1 MPEDS
6 DDRRPEDELREMLQR
21 FLSGDGPIDPA
32 RLAGA
37 AGMPSDPAQ
46 LQALMAQLQA
56 ALARTEDGIDW
67 SAAKRQAAAVVQR
80 DPGSVTSAER
90 EAVQQAADL
99 AALWLG
105 ETTEIGAA
113 TGLTMLSRQ
122 QWVDATIPVWQE
134 MSEPVANSIAN
145 ALTRAMQEHAPE
157 EAQEMIAGAEKILR
171 NVGGTMFAMQLGNVV
186 GQLAGETVAGGDF
199 GFPLLEDTAA
209 LLPVNL
215 RSVAAGL
222 EIPEDQVRIWMAARE
237 LAHARLFHHA
247 RWLRLHV
254 LSSVREYAEGIRI
267 DVDRLEELAESFDP
281 TSPDELRE
289 ALSSGAL
296 IPPKT
301 PEQLEALARLETT
314 IALIDGWVDAVTEA
328 ATARLPKREAIA
340 ESVRRKRATGGPA
353 EKAFGTLVGL
363 EIRPRRLREAAAFWR
378 TVTDAVGPQVR
389 DSLWDQP
396 DLMPGSDDID
406 DPSRIIA
413 RLQGAGELD
422 EMDLALQELLDDA
435 ERSGRESSASP
446 EGDTAEGAP
455 DALQDDAPADGA
467 REDDAPQGDAPDDDA
482 PEDDGSSDEGP
493 KAP

>member
-1 MPEDS
+1 MPEEP

-21 FLSGDGPIDPA
+21 FLSGEGPIDPA

-67 SAAKRQAAAVVQR
+67 SAAERQARAVVQR
-80 DPGSVTSAER
+80 DPGSVTTAER
-90 EAVQQAADL
+90 DAVRQAVEL
-99 AALWLG
+99 AAMWLD
-105 ETTEIGAA
+105 EATTWGGASDV
-113 TGLTMLSRQ
+113 TLRSRQ
-122 QWVDATIPVWQE
+122 QWVDATLPVWQE
-134 MSEPVANSIAN
+134 MAEPVASSIAG

-157 EAQEMIAGAEKILR
+157 EAQEMLAGAERILR

-186 GQLAGETVAGGDF
+186 GQLAGETIAGGDF
-199 GFPLLEDTAA
+199 GFPLLQDEAT

-215 RSVAAGL
+215 RTLAEGL
-222 EIPEDQVRIWMAARE
+222 EIPEDQVRIWTAGRE

-267 DVDRLEELAESFDP
+267 DVERLEQLAEGFDP
-281 TSPDELRE
+281 SNPEELRE

-301 PEQLEALARLETT
+301 EEQQEALARLETT
-314 IALIDGWVDAVTEA
+314 IALIEGWVDCVTEA
-328 ATARLPKREAIA
+328 ATERLPKRDAIA
-340 ESVRRKRATGGPA
+340 ETVRRRRATGGPA

-378 TVTDAVGPQVR
+378 AVTEAVGPEAR

-396 DLMPGSDDID
+396 DLVPTAADID
-406 DPSRIIA
+406 DPSRAIA
-413 RLQGAGELD
+413 RLQGGGELD
-422 EMDLALQELLDDA
+422 EMDLALQALLDDA
-435 ERSGRESSASP
+435 ARADEQAT
-446 EGDTAEGAP
+446 EGEATPAGDAEP
-455 DALQDDAPADGA
+455 DAAPAAEDADQDDQ
-467 REDDAPQGDAPDDDA
+467 DDQDDR
-482 PEDDGSSDEGP
+482 PER
-493 KAP
+493 

>member
-6 DDRRPEDELREMLQR
+6 DDRRPEDELREMLQK
-21 FLSGDGPIDPA
+21 FLSGEGPIDPA

-67 SAAKRQAAAVVQR
+67 EASRRQAAAVVQR
-80 DPGSVTSAER
+80 DPGSVSSAER
-90 EAVQQAADL
+90 DAVRQAAEL
-99 AALWLG
+99 AALWLS
-105 ETTEIGAA
+105 ETTDIGAA
-113 TGLTMLSRQ
+113 ATELQLLSRQ

-134 MSEPVANSIAN
+134 MSEPVANSISD
-145 ALTRAMQEHAPE
+145 ALTAAMQEHAPE
-157 EAQEMIAGAEKILR
+157 EAQEMLAGAERILR

-199 GFPLLEDTAA
+199 GFPLLEGTAA

-215 RSVAAGL
+215 RAVAEGL
-222 EIPEDQVRIWMAARE
+222 EIPEDQVRIWMSARE

-281 TSPDELRE
+281 TNPDELRE
-289 ALSSGAL
+289 ALKSGAL

-301 PEQLEALARLETT
+301 PEQVETLARLETT
-314 IALIDGWVDAVTEA
+314 IALIEGWVDAVTET
-328 ATARLPKREAIA
+328 ATARLPKRESIA
-340 ESVRRKRATGGPA
+340 EMVRRRRATGGPA

-378 TVTDAVGPQVR
+378 TVTDAVGAEVR

-396 DLMPGSDDID
+396 DLMPDGADID
-406 DPSRIIA
+406 DPSRVIA

-435 ERSGRESSASP
+435 ER
-446 EGDTAEGAP
+446 AEGEAP
-455 DALQDDAPADGA
+455 APAEADDEPDEDSGEDAP
-467 REDDAPQGDAPDDDA
+467 PQR
-482 PEDDGSSDEGP
+482 
-493 KAP
+493 

>member
-6 DDRRPEDELREMLQR
+6 EDRRPEDELREMLQR

-56 ALARTEDGIDW
+56 ALSRTEEGIDW
-67 SAAKRQAAAVVQR
+67 EASKRQAAAVVQR
-80 DPGSVTSAER
+80 DPGSVSSAER
-90 EAVQQAADL
+90 DAVRQAADL
-99 AALWLG
+99 AALWLS
-105 ETTEIGAA
+105 ETTDIGAA
-113 TGLTMLSRQ
+113 ATELRLLSRQ

-134 MSEPVANSIAN
+134 MSEPVANSISD
-145 ALTRAMQEHAPE
+145 ALTAAMQEHAPE
-157 EAQEMIAGAEKILR
+157 EAQEMLAGAERILR
-171 NVGGTMFAMQLGNVV
+171 NVGGTMFAMQLGNVI

-199 GFPLLEDTAA
+199 GFPLLDGDAA

-215 RSVAAGL
+215 RAVADGL
-222 EIPEDQVRIWMAARE
+222 DIPEDQVRIWMAARE

-281 TSPDELRE
+281 TNPDELRE
-289 ALSSGAL
+289 ALKSGAL

-301 PEQLEALARLETT
+301 PEQVETLAKLETT
-314 IALIDGWVDAVTEA
+314 IALIEGWVDAVTES
-328 ATARLPKREAIA
+328 ATARLPKRESIA
-340 ESVRRKRATGGPA
+340 EMVRRRRATGGPA
-353 EKAFGTLVGL
+353 EKAFSTLVGL

-378 TVTDAVGPQVR
+378 TVTDAVGAEVR

-396 DLMPGSDDID
+396 DLMPGGDDID
-406 DPSRIIA
+406 DPSRVIA

-435 ERSGRESSASP
+435 ERTEGADERTQGDDEP
-446 EGDTAEGAP
+446 QGEGDESGDEP
-455 DALQDDAPADGA
+455 DGEQPKQD
-467 REDDAPQGDAPDDDA
+467 
-482 PEDDGSSDEGP
+482 
-493 KAP
+493 

>member
-6 DDRRPEDELREMLQR
+6 EDRRPEDELREMLQR

-67 SAAKRQAAAVVQR
+67 EASRRQAAAVVQR
-80 DPGSVTSAER
+80 DPGSVSSAER
-90 EAVQQAADL
+90 DGVRQAAEL
-99 AALWLG
+99 AALWLS
-105 ETTEIGAA
+105 ETTDIGAA
-113 TGLTMLSRQ
+113 ATELQLLSRQ

-134 MSEPVANSIAN
+134 MSEPVANSISN
-145 ALTRAMQEHAPE
+145 ALTSAMQEHAPE
-157 EAQEMIAGAEKILR
+157 EAQEMLAGAERILR

-199 GFPLLEDTAA
+199 GFPLLEGTAA

-215 RSVAAGL
+215 RAVAEGL

-267 DVDRLEELAESFDP
+267 DVDRLEDLAESFDP
-281 TSPDELRE
+281 TNPDELRE
-289 ALSSGAL
+289 ALKSGAL

-301 PEQLEALARLETT
+301 PEQVETLARLETT
-314 IALIDGWVDAVTEA
+314 IALIEGWVDAVTEA

-340 ESVRRKRATGGPA
+340 EMVRRRRATGGPA

-378 TVTDAVGPQVR
+378 AVTDAVGAETR

-396 DLMPGSDDID
+396 DLMPGGDDID
-406 DPSRIIA
+406 DPSHVIA

-435 ERSGRESSASP
+435 ERAEGEQASP
-446 EGDTAEGAP
+446 AEPDAQDEPAEDEPGAEDEPDEGA
-455 DALQDDAPADGA
+455 DQQ
-467 REDDAPQGDAPDDDA
+467 R
-482 PEDDGSSDEGP
+482 
-493 KAP
+493 

>member
-6 DDRRPEDELREMLQR
+6 DDRRPEDELREMLQQ
-21 FLSGDGPIDPA
+21 FLSGAGPIDPS

-46 LQALMAQLQA
+46 LQAIMAQLQA
-56 ALARTEDGIDW
+56 ALSQSEDGIDW
-67 SAAKRQAAAVVQR
+67 SAASRQAAAIVQR

-90 EAVQQAADL
+90 EAVQQAVDL

-105 ETTEIGAA
+105 ETTDIGAA
-113 TGLTMLSRQ
+113 TGLTMMSRQ
-122 QWVDATIPVWQE
+122 QWVDATMPVWQE
-134 MSEPVANSIAN
+134 MSEPVANSVAN

-157 EAQEMIAGAEKILR
+157 EAQEMLAGAEKILR

-215 RSVAAGL
+215 RSAAEGL
-222 EIPEDQVRIWMAARE
+222 EIPEDQVHIWMAARE

-254 LSSVREYAEGIRI
+254 LSSVREYAEGIHI
-267 DVDRLEELAESFDP
+267 DIERLEELAESFDP
-281 TSPDELRE
+281 TNTDELRD

-296 IPPKT
+296 IPPKS

-328 ATARLPKREAIA
+328 ATARLPKRDAIA
-340 ESVRRKRATGGPA
+340 ETVRRRRATGGPA

-363 EIRPRRLREAAAFWR
+363 EIRPRRLREAADFWR
-378 TVTDAVGPQVR
+378 SVTDAVGPELR

-406 DPSRIIA
+406 DPSRVIS
-413 RLQGAGELD
+413 RLQGGNELD

-435 ERSGRESSASP
+435 ER
-446 EGDTAEGAP
+446 AEQDDSEP
-455 DALQDDAPADGA
+455 DAAADAPAINTGVAQEHENGDA
-467 REDDAPQGDAPDDDA
+467 ADQPDASDDEPGDAPA
-482 PEDDGSSDEGP
+482 R
-493 KAP
+493 

>member
-1 MPEDS
+1 MPEEPE
-6 DDRRPEDELREMLQR
+6 DRRPEDELREMLQQ
-21 FLSGDGPIDPA
+21 FLSGQGPIDPS

-37 AGMPSDPAQ
+37 AGIPTDPAQ

-56 ALARTEDGIDW
+56 ALARTDDGIDW
-67 SAAKRQAAAVVQR
+67 SSAQRQASAVVQR

-90 EAVQQAADL
+90 EGVRQAAEL
-99 AALWLG
+99 AELWLG
-105 ETTEIGAA
+105 ETTRIGAA
-113 TGLTMLSRQ
+113 AGELQLLSRQ
-122 QWVDATIPVWQE
+122 QWVDATMPVWQE

-157 EAQEMIAGAEKILR
+157 EAQEMLAGAEKILR

-199 GFPLLEDTAA
+199 GFPLLEDEPA

-215 RSVAAGL
+215 RAAAAGL

-267 DVDRLEELAESFDP
+267 DVDRLEQLAESFDP
-281 TSPDELRE
+281 TNPEELRE
-289 ALSSGAL
+289 ALKSGAL

-301 PEQLEALARLETT
+301 PEQLETLARLEST
-314 IALIDGWVDAVTEA
+314 IALIEGWVDAVTEA
-328 ATARLPKREAIA
+328 ATARLPKRDAIA
-340 ESVRRKRATGGPA
+340 EMVRRRRATGGPA

-378 TVTDAVGPQVR
+378 SVTDALGPEER

-396 DLMPGSDDID
+396 DLMPVAADID
-406 DPSRIIA
+406 DPSRVIA
-413 RLQGAGELD
+413 RLRGAGELD
-422 EMDLALQELLDDA
+422 EMDLALQELLDAA
-435 ERSGRESSASP
+435 ERDAGASAVD
-446 EGDTAEGAP
+446 EERGDRP
-455 DALQDDAPADGA
+455 DDANDAA
-467 REDDAPQGDAPDDDA
+467 EDEESAEEPGDEAPKHD
-482 PEDDGSSDEGP
+482 
-493 KAP
+493 

>member
-6 DDRRPEDELREMLQR
+6 DDRRPEDELREMLQQ
-21 FLSGDGPIDPA
+21 FLSGAGPIDPS

-37 AGMPSDPAQ
+37 AGMPTDPAQ
-46 LQALMAQLQA
+46 LQAIMAQLQA
-56 ALARTEDGIDW
+56 ALSRSEDGIDW
-67 SAAKRQAAAVVQR
+67 SAASRQAAAIVQR

-90 EAVQQAADL
+90 EGVQQAVDL
-99 AALWLG
+99 ASLWLG
-105 ETTEIGAA
+105 ETTQIGAA

-122 QWVDATIPVWQE
+122 QWVDATMPVWQE
-134 MSEPVANSIAN
+134 MSEPVANSVAN

-157 EAQEMIAGAEKILR
+157 EAQEMLAGAEKILR

-215 RSVAAGL
+215 RAVAEGL
-222 EIPEDQVRIWMAARE
+222 EIPEDQVHIWMAARE

-254 LSSVREYAEGIRI
+254 LSSVREYAEGIHI
-267 DVDRLEELAESFDP
+267 DIERLEELAESFDP
-281 TSPDELRE
+281 TNTDELRE

-296 IPPKT
+296 IPPKS

-314 IALIDGWVDAVTEA
+314 IALIEGWVDAVTEA
-328 ATARLPKREAIA
+328 ATARLPKRDAIA
-340 ESVRRKRATGGPA
+340 ESVRRRRATGGPA

-378 TVTDAVGPQVR
+378 SVTDAVGPELR

-406 DPSRIIA
+406 DPAGVIA
-413 RLQGAGELD
+413 RLQGGGELD

-435 ERSGRESSASP
+435 ERAQQDGRGPADPDDAAATDAGEAP
-446 EGDTAEGAP
+446 GDDEGDAA
-455 DALQDDAPADGA
+455 DAQDI
-467 REDDAPQGDAPDDDA
+467 APDDEPGDA
-482 PEDDGSSDEGP
+482 ETR
-493 KAP
+493 

>member
-1 MPEDS
+1 
-6 DDRRPEDELREMLQR
+6 
-21 FLSGDGPIDPA
+21 
-32 RLAGA
+32 
-37 AGMPSDPAQ
+37 MPSDPAQ
-46 LQALMAQLQA
+46 LQAIMAQLQA
-56 ALARTEDGIDW
+56 ALSRSEDGIDW
-67 SAAKRQAAAVVQR
+67 SAASRQAAAIVQR
-80 DPGSVTSAER
+80 DPGSVASAER
-90 EAVQQAADL
+90 EAVQQAVDL

-105 ETTEIGAA
+105 ETTDIGAA
-113 TGLTMLSRQ
+113 TGLTMMSRQ
-122 QWVDATIPVWQE
+122 QWVDATMPVWQE
-134 MSEPVANSIAN
+134 MSEPVANSVAN

-157 EAQEMIAGAEKILR
+157 EAQEMLAGAEKILR

-215 RSVAAGL
+215 RSAAEGL
-222 EIPEDQVRIWMAARE
+222 EIPEDQVHIWMAARE

-254 LSSVREYAEGIRI
+254 LSSVREYAEGIHI
-267 DVDRLEELAESFDP
+267 DIERLEELAESFDP
-281 TSPDELRE
+281 TNTDELRE

-296 IPPKT
+296 IPPKS

-328 ATARLPKREAIA
+328 ATARLPKRDAIA
-340 ESVRRKRATGGPA
+340 ESVRRRRATGGPA

-378 TVTDAVGPQVR
+378 SVTDAVGPELR

-406 DPSRIIA
+406 DPSLVIS
-413 RLQGAGELD
+413 RLQGGGELD

-435 ERSGRESSASP
+435 ERSQHDSEP
-446 EGDTAEGAP
+446 AP
-455 DALQDDAPADGA
+455 TDAPAAADEDAEPVNGETGDGETGDDEAGDGA
-467 REDDAPQGDAPDDDA
+467 ADEPGSAPGDEPGES
-482 PEDDGSSDEGP
+482 PGG
-493 KAP
+493 

>member
-21 FLSGDGPIDPA
+21 FLSGEGPIDPA

-37 AGMPSDPAQ
+37 AGMPADPAQ

-56 ALARTEDGIDW
+56 ALSRTEDGIDW
-67 SAAKRQAAAVVQR
+67 SAATRQASAAVQR

-90 EAVQQAADL
+90 DAVRQAADL

-105 ETTEIGAA
+105 ETTDIGVAA
-113 TGLTMLSRQ
+113 TELQLLSRQ
-122 QWVDATIPVWQE
+122 QWVDATMPVWQE
-134 MSEPVANSIAN
+134 MSEPVANSIAS

-157 EAQEMIAGAEKILR
+157 EAQEMLAGAERILR
-171 NVGGTMFAMQLGNVV
+171 NVGGTMFAMQLGTVV
-186 GQLAGETVAGGDF
+186 GQLARETVAGGDF
-199 GFPLLEDTAA
+199 GFPLLEGHGA

-215 RSVAAGL
+215 RTAAEGL
-222 EIPEDQVRIWMAARE
+222 EIPEDQVRIWMAVRE

-267 DVDRLEELAESFDP
+267 DVDRLEELAETFDP
-281 TSPDELRE
+281 TNPEELRQ
-289 ALSSGAL
+289 ALQSGAL

-301 PEQLEALARLETT
+301 DEQVETLARLETT
-314 IALIDGWVDAVTEA
+314 IALIEGWVDAVTES
-328 ATARLPKREAIA
+328 ATQRLPRRDAIA
-340 ESVRRKRATGGPA
+340 ETVRRRRASGGPA

-378 TVTDAVGPQVR
+378 AVTDAVGPQVR

-396 DLMPGSDDID
+396 DLMPGSADID
-406 DPSRIIA
+406 DPSRVIA

-435 ERSGRESSASP
+435 ERDA
-446 EGDTAEGAP
+446 AEPAAGSE
-455 DALQDDAPADGA
+455 PADGGEPA
-467 REDDAPQGDAPDDDA
+467 AEEASADEAGAEEPGADEPEPDGDA
-482 PEDDGSSDEGP
+482 DGGP
-493 KAP
+493 TRA

>member
-6 DDRRPEDELREMLQR
+6 DDRRPEDELREMLQQ
-21 FLSGDGPIDPA
+21 FLSGAGPIDPS

-46 LQALMAQLQA
+46 LQAIMAQLQA
-56 ALARTEDGIDW
+56 ALSQSEDGIDW
-67 SAAKRQAAAVVQR
+67 SAASRQAAAIVQR

-90 EAVQQAADL
+90 EAVQQAVDL

-105 ETTEIGAA
+105 ETTDIGAA
-113 TGLTMLSRQ
+113 TGLTMMSRQ
-122 QWVDATIPVWQE
+122 QWVDATMPVWQE
-134 MSEPVANSIAN
+134 MSEPVANSVAN

-157 EAQEMIAGAEKILR
+157 EAQEMLAGAEKILR

-215 RSVAAGL
+215 RSAAEGL
-222 EIPEDQVRIWMAARE
+222 EIPEDQVHIWMAARE

-254 LSSVREYAEGIRI
+254 LSSVREYAEGIHI
-267 DVDRLEELAESFDP
+267 DIERLEELAESFDP
-281 TSPDELRE
+281 TNTDELRD

-296 IPPKT
+296 IPPKS

-328 ATARLPKREAIA
+328 ATARLPKRDAIA
-340 ESVRRKRATGGPA
+340 ETVRRRRATGGPA

-363 EIRPRRLREAAAFWR
+363 EIRPRRLREAADFWR
-378 TVTDAVGPQVR
+378 SVTDAVGPELR

-406 DPSRIIA
+406 DPSRVIS
-413 RLQGAGELD
+413 RLQGGNELD

-435 ERSGRESSASP
+435 ER
-446 EGDTAEGAP
+446 AEQDDSEP
-455 DALQDDAPADGA
+455 DAAADAPAIDTGVA
-467 REDDAPQGDAPDDDA
+467 QEHENGDAADQPDASDDEPGDAPA
-482 PEDDGSSDEGP
+482 R
-493 KAP
+493 

>member
-6 DDRRPEDELREMLQR
+6 EDRRPEDELREMLQQ
-21 FLSGDGPIDPA
+21 FLSGDGPIDPS

-56 ALARTEDGIDW
+56 ALARSEDGIDW
-67 SAAKRQAAAVVQR
+67 SAAARQAGAVVQR
-80 DPGSVTSAER
+80 DPGSVTTAER
-90 EAVQQAADL
+90 DAVQQAADL
-99 AALWLG
+99 AAMWLS

-113 TGLTMLSRQ
+113 TPITMMSRQ
-122 QWVDATIPVWQE
+122 QWVDATLPVWQE
-134 MSEPVANSIAN
+134 MSEPVASSIAD

-157 EAQEMIAGAEKILR
+157 EAQAMLAGAEKILR

-199 GFPLLEDTAA
+199 GFPLLESTAA

-215 RSVAAGL
+215 RSVAEGL
-222 EIPEDQVRIWMAARE
+222 EIPDDQVRIWMAARE

-254 LSSVREYAEGIRI
+254 LSAVREYAEGISI
-267 DVDRLEELAESFDP
+267 DVERLEELAESFDP
-281 TSPDELRE
+281 TNPDELRE

-301 PEQLEALARLETT
+301 QEQLEALARLETT

-328 ATARLPKREAIA
+328 ATARLPKRDAIA

-378 TVTDAVGPQVR
+378 TVTDAVGAEVR

-406 DPSRIIA
+406 DPSRVIA

-435 ERSGRESSASP
+435 ERESG
-446 EGDTAEGAP
+446 EGGTAA
-455 DALQDDAPADGA
+455 
-467 REDDAPQGDAPDDDA
+467 GDA
-482 PEDDGSSDEGP
+482 EDQGSSDDDDP
-493 KAP
+493 KPV

>member
-1 MPEDS
+1 MPEEPE
-6 DDRRPEDELREMLQR
+6 DRRPEDELREMLQQ
-21 FLSGDGPIDPA
+21 FLSGQGPIDPS

-56 ALARTEDGIDW
+56 ALARTDDGIDW
-67 SAAKRQAAAVVQR
+67 SAAQRQAAAVVQR
-80 DPGSVTSAER
+80 DPGSVTTAER
-90 EAVQQAADL
+90 DAVRQAADL
-99 AALWLG
+99 AALWLS

-113 TGLTMLSRQ
+113 AGSLTLLSRQ

-145 ALTRAMQEHAPE
+145 ALTSAMQEHAPE
-157 EAQEMIAGAEKILR
+157 EAQEMLAGAERILR

-186 GQLAGETVAGGDF
+186 GQLAGETIAGGDF

-215 RSVAAGL
+215 RSAAEGL

-281 TSPDELRE
+281 TNPEELRE
-289 ALSSGAL
+289 ALGSGAL

-301 PEQLEALARLETT
+301 PEQVEALARLETT

-328 ATARLPKREAIA
+328 ATARLPKRDAIA
-340 ESVRRKRATGGPA
+340 ETVRRRRATGGPA

-363 EIRPRRLREAAAFWR
+363 EIRPRRLREAAAFWHA
-378 TVTDAVGPQVR
+378 VTDAVGPEVR
-389 DSLWDQP
+389 DSLWDQA
-396 DLMPGSDDID
+396 DLMPGSADID
-406 DPSRIIA
+406 DPSRVIA
-413 RLQGAGELD
+413 RLRGVGELD

-435 ERSGRESSASP
+435 ER
-446 EGDTAEGAP
+446 
-455 DALQDDAPADGA
+455 
-467 REDDAPQGDAPDDDA
+467 GDAPTQEESA
-482 PEDDGSSDEGP
+482 PPAAEEPTAEPAAEDESDEDQGP
-493 KAP
+493 APTAG

>member
-1 MPEDS
+1 MPEEPE
-6 DDRRPEDELREMLQR
+6 DRRPEDELREMLQQ
-21 FLSGDGPIDPA
+21 FLSGQGPIDPS

-56 ALARTEDGIDW
+56 ALARTDDGIDW
-67 SAAKRQAAAVVQR
+67 SAAQRQAAAVVQR
-80 DPGSVTSAER
+80 DPGSVTTAER
-90 EAVQQAADL
+90 DAVRQAADL
-99 AALWLG
+99 AALWLS

-113 TGLTMLSRQ
+113 ASSLTLLSRQ

-145 ALTRAMQEHAPE
+145 ALTSAMQEHAPE
-157 EAQEMIAGAEKILR
+157 EAQELLAGAERILR

-186 GQLAGETVAGGDF
+186 GQLASETIAGGDF

-215 RSVAAGL
+215 RAAAEGL

-281 TSPDELRE
+281 TNPEELRE
-289 ALSSGAL
+289 ALGSGAL

-301 PEQLEALARLETT
+301 PEQVEALARLETT
-314 IALIDGWVDAVTEA
+314 IALIDGWVDAVTES
-328 ATARLPKREAIA
+328 ATARLPKRDAIA
-340 ESVRRKRATGGPA
+340 ETVRRRRATGGPA

-363 EIRPRRLREAAAFWR
+363 EIRPRRLREAAAFWHA
-378 TVTDAVGPQVR
+378 VTDAVGPEVR
-389 DSLWDQP
+389 DSLWDQA
-396 DLMPGSDDID
+396 DLMPGSADID
-406 DPSRIIA
+406 DPSRVIA
-413 RLQGAGELD
+413 RLRGVGELD

-435 ERSGRESSASP
+435 ER
-446 EGDTAEGAP
+446 GDGEA
-455 DALQDDAPADGA
+455 
-467 REDDAPQGDAPDDDA
+467 
-482 PEDDGSSDEGP
+482 DEGP
-493 KAP
+493 APAAG

>member
-1 MPEDS
+1 MPEEPE
-6 DDRRPEDELREMLQR
+6 DRRPEDELREMLQQ
-21 FLSGDGPIDPA
+21 FLSGQGPIDPS

-56 ALARTEDGIDW
+56 ALARTDDGIDW
-67 SAAKRQAAAVVQR
+67 SAAQRQAAAVVQR
-80 DPGSVTSAER
+80 DPGSVTTAER
-90 EAVQQAADL
+90 DAVRQAADL
-99 AALWLG
+99 AALWLS

-113 TGLTMLSRQ
+113 AGSLTLLSRQ

-145 ALTRAMQEHAPE
+145 ALTSAMQEHAPE
-157 EAQEMIAGAEKILR
+157 EAQEMLAGAERILR

-186 GQLAGETVAGGDF
+186 GQLAGETIAGGDF

-215 RSVAAGL
+215 RSAAEGL

-281 TSPDELRE
+281 TNPEELRE
-289 ALSSGAL
+289 ALGSGAL

-301 PEQLEALARLETT
+301 PEQVEALARLETT

-328 ATARLPKREAIA
+328 ATARLPKRDAIA
-340 ESVRRKRATGGPA
+340 ETVRRRRATGGPA

-363 EIRPRRLREAAAFWR
+363 EIRPRRLREAAAFWHA
-378 TVTDAVGPQVR
+378 VTDAVGPEVR
-389 DSLWDQP
+389 DSLWDQA
-396 DLMPGSDDID
+396 DLMPGSADID
-406 DPSRIIA
+406 DPSRVIA
-413 RLQGAGELD
+413 RLRGVGELD

-435 ERSGRESSASP
+435 ERGDAQAPEESAP
-446 EGDTAEGAP
+446 PAAEEPTAEP
-455 DALQDDAPADGA
+455 DA
-467 REDDAPQGDAPDDDA
+467 EDESD
-482 PEDDGSSDEGP
+482 EDEGP
-493 KAP
+493 APTAG

>member
-21 FLSGDGPIDPA
+21 FLSGEGPIDPA

-67 SAAKRQAAAVVQR
+67 SAAQRQAAAVVQR

-99 AALWLG
+99 AAMWLG
-105 ETTEIGAA
+105 ETTGIGAA
-113 TGLTMLSRQ
+113 TSLTMLSRR

-134 MSEPVANSIAN
+134 MSEPVANSIAS

-157 EAQEMIAGAEKILR
+157 EAQDMIAGAERILR

-215 RSVAAGL
+215 RDAAAGL

-281 TSPDELRE
+281 TNPEELRE

-314 IALIDGWVDAVTEA
+314 IALIEGWVDAVTEA

-340 ESVRRKRATGGPA
+340 ESVRRRRATGGPA

-378 TVTDAVGPQVR
+378 AVTDAVGAEAR

-406 DPSRIIA
+406 DPSRVIA

-435 ERSGRESSASP
+435 ERDDRERA
-446 EGDTAEGAP
+446 
-455 DALQDDAPADGA
+455 DAPADEPA
-467 REDDAPQGDAPDDDA
+467 AEAPDAPREPQDDEPSDDERG
-482 PEDDGSSDEGP
+482 EDGEGGP
-493 KAP
+493 TER

>member
-1 MPEDS
+1 MPEDP

-21 FLSGDGPIDPA
+21 FLSGEGPIDAA

-37 AGMPSDPAQ
+37 AGMPADPAQ

-56 ALARTEDGIDW
+56 ALARTEDGVDW
-67 SAAKRQAAAVVQR
+67 SAAARQAHAVVQR

-90 EAVQQAADL
+90 DAVRQAAEL
-99 AALWLG
+99 AAMWLD
-105 ETTEIGAA
+105 EIVPWGGPAEV
-113 TGLTMLSRQ
+113 TLRSRQ
-122 QWVDATIPVWQE
+122 QWVDATLPVWQE
-134 MSEPVANSIAN
+134 MAEPVATSIAG

-157 EAQEMIAGAEKILR
+157 EAQEMLAGAERILR

-199 GFPLLEDTAA
+199 GFPLLDDEAT

-215 RSVAAGL
+215 RTLAEGL
-222 EIPEDQVRIWMAARE
+222 EIPEDQVRIWAAARE

-267 DVDRLEELAESFDP
+267 DVERLEELAEGFDP
-281 TSPDELRE
+281 SNPEELRE

-301 PEQLEALARLETT
+301 EEQQEALARLETT
-314 IALIDGWVDAVTEA
+314 IALIEGWVDAVTEA
-328 ATARLPKREAIA
+328 ATARLPRRDAIA
-340 ESVRRKRATGGPA
+340 ETVRRRRATGGPA

-378 TVTDAVGPQVR
+378 AVTEAVGPEAR

-396 DLMPGSDDID
+396 DLMPGAADID
-406 DPSRIIA
+406 DPAAVIA
-413 RLQGAGELD
+413 RLQGGGELD
-422 EMDLALQELLDDA
+422 EMDLALQALLDDA
-435 ERSGRESSASP
+435 ARERAPGP
-446 EGDTAEGAP
+446 EGAAAPEAGAP
-455 DALQDDAPADGA
+455 DA
-467 REDDAPQGDAPDDDA
+467 DDDA
-482 PEDDGSSDEGP
+482 AGDDEHGDDEARP
-493 KAP
+493 QH

>member
-1 MPEDS
+1 MPDDS
-6 DDRRPEDELREMLQR
+6 EDRRPEDELREMLQQ
-21 FLSGDGPIDPA
+21 FLSGGGPIDPS

-37 AGMPSDPAQ
+37 AGMPTDPAQ

-56 ALARTEDGIDW
+56 ALARSDDGIDW
-67 SAAKRQAAAVVQR
+67 SAASRQAAALVQR

-99 AALWLG
+99 AAMWLS

-113 TGLTMLSRQ
+113 ATMTLMSRQ
-122 QWVDATIPVWQE
+122 QWVDATMPVWQE
-134 MSEPVANSIAN
+134 MSEPVAGSIAT

-157 EAQEMIAGAEKILR
+157 EAQEMLAGAEKILR

-199 GFPLLEDTAA
+199 GFPLLADTAA

-215 RSVAAGL
+215 RTVAEGL

-254 LSSVREYAEGIRI
+254 LSSVREYAEGIKI

-281 TSPDELRE
+281 SNPEELRQ

-296 IPPKT
+296 IPPKS

-314 IALIDGWVDAVTEA
+314 IALIDGWVDAVTESA
-328 ATARLPKREAIA
+328 AVRLPKRDAIA

-378 TVTDAVGPQVR
+378 TVTDAVGAEVR

-406 DPSRIIA
+406 DPSRVIA
-413 RLQGAGELD
+413 RLQGGGELD
-422 EMDLALQELLDDA
+422 EMDLALQELLDEA
-435 ERSGRESSASP
+435 ER
-446 EGDTAEGAP
+446 GDEPG
-455 DALQDDAPADGA
+455 ADGD
-467 REDDAPQGDAPDDDA
+467 EVPPQR
-482 PEDDGSSDEGP
+482 
-493 KAP
+493 

>member
-1 MPEDS
+1 MPEEPE
-6 DDRRPEDELREMLQR
+6 DRRPEDELREMLQQ
-21 FLSGDGPIDPA
+21 FLSGQGSIDPS

-56 ALARTEDGIDW
+56 ALARTDDGIDW
-67 SAAKRQAAAVVQR
+67 SAAQRQAAAVVQR
-80 DPGSVTSAER
+80 DPGSVTTAER
-90 EAVQQAADL
+90 DAVRQAADL
-99 AALWLG
+99 AALWLS

-113 TGLTMLSRQ
+113 AGSLTLLSRQ

-145 ALTRAMQEHAPE
+145 ALTSAMQEHAPE
-157 EAQEMIAGAEKILR
+157 EAQEMLAGAERILR

-186 GQLAGETVAGGDF
+186 GQLAGETIAGGDF

-215 RSVAAGL
+215 RSAAEGL

-281 TSPDELRE
+281 TNPEELRE
-289 ALSSGAL
+289 ALGSGAL

-301 PEQLEALARLETT
+301 PEQVEALARLETT

-328 ATARLPKREAIA
+328 ATARLPKRDAIA
-340 ESVRRKRATGGPA
+340 ETVRRRRATGGPA

-363 EIRPRRLREAAAFWR
+363 EIRPRRLREAAAFWHA
-378 TVTDAVGPQVR
+378 VTDAVGPEVR
-389 DSLWDQP
+389 DSLWDQA
-396 DLMPGSDDID
+396 DLMPGSADID
-406 DPSRIIA
+406 DPSRVIA
-413 RLQGAGELD
+413 RLRGVGELD

-435 ERSGRESSASP
+435 ERGDASAQEESAP
-446 EGDTAEGAP
+446 PAAEEPTAEPTA
-455 DALQDDAPADGA
+455 
-467 REDDAPQGDAPDDDA
+467 EDESD
-482 PEDDGSSDEGP
+482 EDEGP
-493 KAP
+493 APTAG

>member
-21 FLSGDGPIDPA
+21 FLSGEGPIDPS

-56 ALARTEDGIDW
+56 ALSRSEDGIDW

-90 EAVQQAADL
+90 DAVQQAADL
-99 AALWLG
+99 AAMWLG
-105 ETTEIGAA
+105 ETTRIGAA
-113 TGLTMLSRQ
+113 TDVTMLSRQ

-134 MSEPVANSIAN
+134 MSDPVANSIAN

-157 EAQEMIAGAEKILR
+157 EAQEMLAGAERILR

-199 GFPLLEDTAA
+199 GFPLLEGTAA

-215 RSVAAGL
+215 REAASGL

-237 LAHARLFHHA
+237 LAHARLFQHA

-267 DVDRLEELAESFDP
+267 DIDRLEELAESFDP
-281 TSPDELRE
+281 TNPEELRE

-314 IALIDGWVDAVTEA
+314 IALIEGWVDAVTEA

-340 ESVRRKRATGGPA
+340 ESVRRRRATGGPA

-378 TVTDAVGPQVR
+378 TVTDAVGPEVR
-389 DSLWDQP
+389 DTLWDQP

-406 DPSRIIA
+406 DPSRVIA
-413 RLQGAGELD
+413 RLQGVGELD

-435 ERSGRESSASP
+435 GHADR
-446 EGDTAEGAP
+446 
-455 DALQDDAPADGA
+455 PAGEDGA
-467 REDDAPQGDAPDDDA
+467 SEDSSGDDGTGDDSTGEDDSAQPDG
-482 PEDDGSSDEGP
+482 EDPDRS
-493 KAP
+493 

>member
-1 MPEDS
+1 MPEEPE
-6 DDRRPEDELREMLQR
+6 DRRPEDELREMLQR
-21 FLSGDGPIDPA
+21 FLSGEGPIDPS

-56 ALARTEDGIDW
+56 ALSRTEDGIDW
-67 SAAKRQAAAVVQR
+67 SATQRQAAAVVQR

-90 EAVQQAADL
+90 DAVRQAADL

-105 ETTEIGAA
+105 ETTDIGAA
-113 TGLTMLSRQ
+113 AGELQLLSRQ
-122 QWVDATIPVWQE
+122 QWVDATLPVWQE
-134 MSEPVANSIAN
+134 LSEPVANSIAS
-145 ALTRAMQEHAPE
+145 ALTRAMQEHAPD
-157 EAQEMIAGAEKILR
+157 EAQEMLAGAERILR
-171 NVGGTMFAMQLGNVV
+171 NVGGTMFAMQLGNVI

-199 GFPLLEDTAA
+199 GFPLLAQDGA

-215 RSVAAGL
+215 RAAAEGL

-254 LSSVREYAEGIRI
+254 LSSVREYAEGIDI
-267 DVDRLEELAESFDP
+267 DVARLEELAESFDP
-281 TSPDELRE
+281 TNPEELRE
-289 ALSSGAL
+289 ALKNGAL

-301 PEQLEALARLETT
+301 PEQVETLARLEST
-314 IALIDGWVDAVTEA
+314 IALIEGWVDAVTES
-328 ATARLPKREAIA
+328 ATARLPKRDAIA
-340 ESVRRKRATGGPA
+340 ETVRRRRAIGGPA

-378 TVTDAVGPQVR
+378 AVTDAVGPQVR

-396 DLMPGSDDID
+396 DLMPSSDDID
-406 DPSRIIA
+406 DPARVIA
-413 RLQGAGELD
+413 RLQGGSELD

-435 ERSGRESSASP
+435 ERGAEPADEPDDSA
-446 EGDTAEGAP
+446 G
-455 DALQDDAPADGA
+455 DAPAGRDSAGGA
-467 REDDAPQGDAPDDDA
+467 TDDDGDEHQEPPK
-482 PEDDGSSDEGP
+482 PE
-493 KAP
+493 

>member
-1 MPEDS
+1 MPEEPE
-6 DDRRPEDELREMLQR
+6 DRRPEDELREMLQQ
-21 FLSGDGPIDPA
+21 FLSGQGPIDPS

-46 LQALMAQLQA
+46 LHALMAQLQA
-56 ALARTEDGIDW
+56 ALARTDDGIDW
-67 SAAKRQAAAVVQR
+67 SAAQRQAAAVVQR
-80 DPGSVTSAER
+80 DPGSVTTAER
-90 EAVQQAADL
+90 DAVRQAADL
-99 AALWLG
+99 AALWLS

-113 TGLTMLSRQ
+113 AGSLTLLSRQ

-145 ALTRAMQEHAPE
+145 ALTSAMQEHAPE
-157 EAQEMIAGAEKILR
+157 EAQEMLAGAERILR

-186 GQLAGETVAGGDF
+186 GQLASETIAGGDF

-215 RSVAAGL
+215 RSAAEGL

-267 DVDRLEELAESFDP
+267 DVERLEELAESFDP
-281 TSPDELRE
+281 SSPEQLRE
-289 ALSSGAL
+289 ALGSGAL

-301 PEQLEALARLETT
+301 PEQVEALARLETT

-328 ATARLPKREAIA
+328 ATARLPKRDAIA
-340 ESVRRKRATGGPA
+340 ETVRRRRATGGPA

-363 EIRPRRLREAAAFWR
+363 EIRPRRLREAAAFWHA
-378 TVTDAVGPQVR
+378 VTDAVGPEVR

-396 DLMPGSDDID
+396 DLMPGSADID
-406 DPSRIIA
+406 DPSRVIA
-413 RLQGAGELD
+413 RLRGVGELD

-435 ERSGRESSASP
+435 ERGTGEDEA
-446 EGDTAEGAP
+446 GGAE
-455 DALQDDAPADGA
+455 Q
-467 REDDAPQGDAPDDDA
+467 R
-482 PEDDGSSDEGP
+482 
-493 KAP
+493 

>member
-1 MPEDS
+1 MPEEPE
-6 DDRRPEDELREMLQR
+6 DRRPEDELREMLQQ
-21 FLSGDGPIDPA
+21 FLSGQGPIDPS

-56 ALARTEDGIDW
+56 ALARNDDGIDW
-67 SAAKRQAAAVVQR
+67 SAAQRQAAAVVQR
-80 DPGSVTSAER
+80 DPGSVTTAER
-90 EAVQQAADL
+90 DAVRQAADL
-99 AALWLG
+99 AALWLS

-113 TGLTMLSRQ
+113 ASSLTLLSRQ

-145 ALTRAMQEHAPE
+145 ALTSAMQEHAPE
-157 EAQEMIAGAEKILR
+157 EAREMLVGAERILR

-186 GQLAGETVAGGDF
+186 GQLASETIAGGDF

-215 RSVAAGL
+215 RSAAEGL

-267 DVDRLEELAESFDP
+267 DIDRLEELAESFDP
-281 TSPDELRE
+281 TNPEELRE
-289 ALSSGAL
+289 ALGSGAL

-301 PEQLEALARLETT
+301 PEQVEALARLETT

-328 ATARLPKREAIA
+328 ATARLPKRDAIA
-340 ESVRRKRATGGPA
+340 ETVRRRRATGGPA

-363 EIRPRRLREAAAFWR
+363 EIRPRRLREAAAFWHA
-378 TVTDAVGPQVR
+378 VTDAVGPEVR
-389 DSLWDQP
+389 DSLWDQA
-396 DLMPGSDDID
+396 DLMPGSADID
-406 DPSRIIA
+406 DPSRVIA
-413 RLQGAGELD
+413 RLRGVGELD

-435 ERSGRESSASP
+435 ER
-446 EGDTAEGAP
+446 GDAA
-455 DALQDDAPADGA
+455 APADDEER
-467 REDDAPQGDAPDDDA
+467 REDESGDG
-482 PEDDGSSDEGP
+482 EDEAGGAEQR
-493 KAP
+493 

>member
-1 MPEDS
+1 MPEEPE
-6 DDRRPEDELREMLQR
+6 DRRPEDELREMLQQ
-21 FLSGDGPIDPA
+21 FLSGQGPIDPS

-56 ALARTEDGIDW
+56 ALARTDDGIDW
-67 SAAKRQAAAVVQR
+67 SAAQRQAAAVVQR
-80 DPGSVTSAER
+80 DPGSVTTAER
-90 EAVQQAADL
+90 DAVRQAADL
-99 AALWLG
+99 AALWLS

-113 TGLTMLSRQ
+113 ASSLTLLSRQ

-145 ALTRAMQEHAPE
+145 ALTSAMQEHAPE
-157 EAQEMIAGAEKILR
+157 EAQEMLAGAERILR

-186 GQLAGETVAGGDF
+186 GQLASETIAGGDF

-215 RSVAAGL
+215 RSAAEGL

-267 DVDRLEELAESFDP
+267 DIDRLEELAESFDP
-281 TSPDELRE
+281 TNPEELRE
-289 ALSSGAL
+289 ALGSGAL

-301 PEQLEALARLETT
+301 PEQVEALARLETT

-328 ATARLPKREAIA
+328 ATARLPKRDAIA
-340 ESVRRKRATGGPA
+340 ETVRRRRATGGPA

-363 EIRPRRLREAAAFWR
+363 EIRPRRLREAAAFWHA
-378 TVTDAVGPQVR
+378 VTDAVGPEVR
-389 DSLWDQP
+389 DSLWDQA
-396 DLMPGSDDID
+396 DLMPGSADID
-406 DPSRIIA
+406 DPSRVIA
-413 RLQGAGELD
+413 RLRGVGELD

-435 ERSGRESSASP
+435 ER
-446 EGDTAEGAP
+446 GDAA
-455 DALQDDAPADGA
+455 APADDEERSEDESGDGEDEAGGA
-467 REDDAPQGDAPDDDA
+467 EQR
-482 PEDDGSSDEGP
+482 
-493 KAP
+493 

>member
-1 MPEDS
+1 MPEEPE
-6 DDRRPEDELREMLQR
+6 DRRPEDELREMLQQ
-21 FLSGDGPIDPA
+21 FLSGQGPIDPS

-56 ALARTEDGIDW
+56 ALARTDDGIDW
-67 SAAKRQAAAVVQR
+67 SAAQRQAAAVVQR
-80 DPGSVTSAER
+80 DPGSVTTAER
-90 EAVQQAADL
+90 DAVRQAADL
-99 AALWLG
+99 AALWLS

-113 TGLTMLSRQ
+113 ASSLTLLSRQ

-145 ALTRAMQEHAPE
+145 ALTSAMQEHAPE
-157 EAQEMIAGAEKILR
+157 EAQEMLAGAERILR

-186 GQLAGETVAGGDF
+186 GQLASETIAGGDF

-215 RSVAAGL
+215 RSAAEGL

-267 DVDRLEELAESFDP
+267 DIARLEELAESFDP
-281 TSPDELRE
+281 TNPEELRE
-289 ALSSGAL
+289 ALGSGAL

-301 PEQLEALARLETT
+301 PEQVEALARLETT

-328 ATARLPKREAIA
+328 ATARLPKRDAIA
-340 ESVRRKRATGGPA
+340 ETVRRRRATGGPA

-363 EIRPRRLREAAAFWR
+363 EIRPRRLREAAAFWHA
-378 TVTDAVGPQVR
+378 VTDAVGPEAR
-389 DSLWDQP
+389 DSLWDQA
-396 DLMPGSDDID
+396 DLMPGSADID
-406 DPSRIIA
+406 DPSRVIA
-413 RLQGAGELD
+413 RLRGVGELD

-435 ERSGRESSASP
+435 ERGDEPAQQQEAALPADDEPSP
-446 EGDTAEGAP
+446 EDGDDEA
-455 DALQDDAPADGA
+455 QD
-467 REDDAPQGDAPDDDA
+467 
-482 PEDDGSSDEGP
+482 PEPTDRP
-493 KAP
+493 